1 MQLNSKLLQ
10 TDILVVNSI
19 LDFKNVDH
27 VTYMY
32 FADHILMKNTCF
44 YNILPYNKYMI

>member
-10 TDILVVNSI
+10 TDILNGNSI
-19 LDFKNVDH
+19 LDFKSVDH

-32 FADHILMKNTCF
+32 FTDQILMKNTGF

>member
-19 LDFKNVDH
+19 LDLKSVDH
-27 VTYMY
+27 VIYMY
-32 FADHILMKNTCF
+32 FTDQILMKNMF
-44 YNILPYNKYMI
+44 L